1 MADIG
6 IAIDGRAP
14 VTEIPAQARAAEQ
27 GGAGTLWIACHL
39 FMRDPITSAA
49 IALNATTRLRVA
61 LMAMSPYSVHPVFI
75 AMAAATL
82 DEMFPGR
89 VILCLGAGAPADL
102 EAAGIAA
109 PKPLATLQEA
119 ITLSRALFAGETVD
133 VAGEIFRAQGFRA
146 HGRRLVN
153 GGRDI
158 PIVLAASRPNMLA
171 LAGRAADAVLISA
184 ATSPPFVRACLDG
197 VEKGAAD
204 RAVRKVAIVY
214 TRVAASE
221 REAMDQLRRPV
232 GYVLRGAHHAENIRL
247 SGAALDQ
254 AALASA
260 YATENWAEVE
270 RLVSDDVVRRHAAC
284 GTPHH
289 VKARLE
295 DYRAVGLD
303 EMVLGGL
310 DSVHEIAAALSAAA
324 NW

>member
-14 VTEIPAQARAAEQ
+14 VVDIPAQARAAEQ

-39 FMRDPITSAA
+39 FMRDPIASAA
-49 IALNATTRLRVA
+49 IALSATTRLKVA

-89 VILCLGAGAPADL
+89 VVLCLGAGAPADL
-102 EAAGIAA
+102 KAAGLVAS
-109 PKPLATLQEA
+109 KPLATLQETIA
-119 ITLSRALFAGETVD
+119 LCRALFAGETVEA
-133 VAGEIFRAQGFRA
+133 AGNIFPV
-146 HGRRLVN
+146 HGRRLIN
-153 GGRDI
+153 GSCAI
-158 PIVLAASRPNMLA
+158 PIVLAASGPHMLA
-171 LAGRAADAVLISA
+171 LAGRAADGVLISA

-197 VEKGAAD
+197 VEKAG
-204 RAVRKVAIVY
+204 RTVRKVAIVY

-221 REAMDQLRRPV
+221 REAMDLLRRPM

-254 AALASA
+254 AGLAAA
-260 YATENWAEVE
+260 YAAESWDEVD
-270 RLVSDDVVRRHAAC
+270 RLVSDDMVRRHAAC
-284 GTPHH
+284 GTPQQ
-289 VKARLE
+289 VRARLE

-310 DSVHEIAAALSAAA
+310 DSVREIEAALNAVRSS
-324 NW
+324 